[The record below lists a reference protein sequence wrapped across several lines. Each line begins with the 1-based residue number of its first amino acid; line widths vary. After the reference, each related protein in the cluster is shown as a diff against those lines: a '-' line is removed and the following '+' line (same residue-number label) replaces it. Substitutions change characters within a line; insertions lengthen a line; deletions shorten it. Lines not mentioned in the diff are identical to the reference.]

1 MYNETEI
8 YCNKN
13 KINGKLYIGQAL
25 NFKRR
30 YLNFLNINHR
40 YAGQVIENAR
50 KKYGVDN
57 FEYSIL
63 THCPVDELNY
73 WESFYVERLNTTTPH
88 GYNMTSG
95 GDTVYTSTKEFKE
108 KQTKKLKDFIL
119 SKNPNLDVSKVYYEG
134 SVNNVTIICPIHGE
148 FKRTPN
154 IIFDKQT
161 HDLLCPHCLRESVRQ
176 KTENNFF
183 KKAREKWGNYYDYS
197 KTVIHHHLSKITVIC
212 PIHGEFEVL
221 AHNHISNKKN
231 AGGCPKCSEI
241 RMHDHLMKENGEKLI
256 NFIKNKWGDLYSF
269 DKFVYKGD
277 KEKITLICPKHGEF
291 SVRPQNLKH
300 SYGCPK
306 CAVETI
312 YSRKYNLPTNNECFI
327 KRSKKIHGDKYDYS
341 KVEYINSHTKVCI
354 ICPEHGE
361 FWMVPPKH
369 LNGSGCPKCNNTKVN
384 IEPNITNTNIFIEKA
399 KEVHGDKY
407 DYSKIEYTYQHQK
420 ICIICPEHG
429 EFWQLAYNHLHGYGC
444 PKCGQKYQKKRKIVM
459 QYSLNDELIREWLSL
474 DEIIVNGITNNSSHI
489 ISCCTGK
496 RNTAYGFKWKYKE
509 DSPVKLPILQLTK
522 DNVLVKEWDDI
533 SDIHKAKPITSTQHI
548 TKCLQ
553 GKFKTAGGF
562 VWKYKKS

>member
-1 MYNETEI
+1 MYIFVKNTNMYNESGI
-8 YCNKN
+8 YCYKN

-25 NFKRR
+25 NLKRR
-30 YLNFLNINHR
+30 HLNFLNINHR

-50 KKYGVDN
+50 KKYGIDN

-63 THCPVDELNY
+63 THCPVNELNY

-88 GYNMTSG
+88 GYNMTNG

-119 SKNPNLDVSKVYYEG
+119 SKNPNLGVSKVYYEG
-134 SVNNVTIICPIHGE
+134 AVNDVTIICPIHGE

-183 KKAREKWGNYYDYS
+183 KKARKKWGNYYDYS
-197 KTVIHHHLSKITVIC
+197 KTIIHHYSSKITVIC
-212 PIHGEFEVL
+212 PIHGEFKVL

-231 AGGCPKCSEI
+231 VGGCPKCSEI
-241 RMHDHLMKENGEKLI
+241 RTYDNLMKESEEKLI

-269 DKFVYKGD
+269 DKFIYKGD

-291 SVRPQNLKH
+291 SVRPNNLKH

-306 CAVETI
+306 CSVETI
-312 YSRKYNLPTNNECFI
+312 YSRKYNSPTNNEGFI
-327 KRSKKIHGDKYDYS
+327 KRSKKIYGDKYDYS
-341 KVEYINSHTKVCI
+341 KTEYINSHTKV
-354 ICPEHGE
+354 
-361 FWMVPPKH
+361 
-369 LNGSGCPKCNNTKVN
+369 
-384 IEPNITNTNIFIEKA
+384 
-399 KEVHGDKY
+399 
-407 DYSKIEYTYQHQK
+407 
-420 ICIICPEHG
+420 CIICPEHG

-459 QYSLNDELIREWLSL
+459 QYSLNDELIREWLNM
-474 DEIIVNGITNNSSHI
+474 DEIIANGITTHPSHI

-509 DSPVKLPILQLTK
+509 DNSIKPTILQLTK

-533 SDIHKAKPITSTQHI
+533 SDIHKAKPITSTKHI

-553 GKFKTAGGF
+553 GKFKTAGGYI
-562 VWKYKKS
+562 WKYKE